1 MKIFFRSFFNGTAPS
16 ASPEGAPFHSL
27 YSFVSTF
34 GSSVYGLMVE
44 LVIFLILISTSI
56 HFIKGYA
63 AKDAQ
68 KRVETKDKIMYNALV
83 LILVLNITFI
93 IKTIY
98 TMFNW

>member
-1 MKIFFRSFFNGTAPS
+1 MRTFFRSFFNGGAPS

-34 GSSVYGLMVE
+34 GSGVFGLIVE
-44 LVIFLILISTSI
+44 IVIFLILISTSV

-83 LILVLNITFI
+83 LILVVNLTFI

-98 TMFNW
+98 TLFHW